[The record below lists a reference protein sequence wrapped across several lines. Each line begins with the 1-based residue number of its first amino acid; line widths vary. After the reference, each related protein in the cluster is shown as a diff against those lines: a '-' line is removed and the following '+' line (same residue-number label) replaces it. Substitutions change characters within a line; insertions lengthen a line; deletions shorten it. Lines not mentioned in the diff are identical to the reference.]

1 MEKSGCSSRKIK
13 GEDMMKKFLTVFVI
27 ALMSL
32 TCFLCAC
39 GDDGSNT
46 ENPPAPPAPEEVVKV
61 LEFQKETET
70 VRVYEEVQLLWDYE
84 NLESSRFT
92 FTSSNPQ
99 TATVDANGKVTGV
112 AEGTSVITVKADGL
126 SDTVTVTVN
135 PYVET
140 KLFVINTVLQAE
152 IFEGETRNLGI
163 KMGYHYDDNNPTA
176 FKAID
181 LGSITYTIPSEDAD
195 VATVDA
201 NGKITAVG
209 EGTAKMQV
217 VAKVGDKVI
226 DEFEVTIVVTEK
238 VQFFLSTSALQIFVS
253 AGSDVNSPKPTEYT
267 LTTEVKVNDV
277 VVENAVIE
285 YSGYDEE
292 LITVDAAT
300 GKIAVVGGKTGT
312 TTITATYT
320 SAKGTVVTKTID
332 VSVGKPKL
340 DKVIADSE
348 YIVNTWDTDGKTW
361 KDASNYVVADFSADY
376 MFASINSVVVDGR
389 VLGAGEYSYDGYK
402 LAISKDA
409 LKNTTVLD
417 STHAFTTVHNVKI
430 DAENPDEAYVFD
442 TKVTTIDYAIDCA
455 AALESYVKVLQQ
467 VALTEQIGYHAILTA
482 NIDYANRT
490 FGTRGSSSSHGF
502 VTGILDGRGFAV
514 ANITTGGNTMFW
526 GFAGFTLKNIAFVN
540 VQKNN
545 NNQGALLAWN
555 QNGGNNFIQNVYIQG
570 ELNGSETQ
578 DRMCGLTNNA
588 GNTTSKNLIVD
599 VEFSDAGKMYAMDRL
614 GSSWHGENTIAVS
627 STAIGFSGCLERG
640 DANNHFFRSVTE
652 MKNLSSSSEQE
663 FLSATVDGKNIWT
676 IENDIIAFENAI
688 GFLESYLEEQVLS
701 IETENGA
708 VVKGL
713 DENSNEIYI
722 LTKGEYTVTSNL
734 LGIVLSGGGYGVD
747 IVDNK
752 FIVADYATN
761 SQNYQIT
768 ATAYTP
774 YLAKPVQTQVVF
786 IVEDNTTINIA
797 KEQEI
802 VKNQADKCVAT
813 VTLEDVVLDDL
824 EINGVKFNNTYI
836 PIENAS
842 LGWQS
847 VTVDFSSVAVS
858 GNGNLSILLRSSS
871 VHYLVNVPISIIDY
885 EIGTAEEFTAYL
897 QDVIDNKLTENT
909 IAKLTDNIDLGGK
922 RLPTTSSFNIGSL
935 QGVLDGQGHYVSNY
949 KIYRYA
955 TFTGYMKNAV
965 VKNIAFINVIKDT
978 TNDGGLFSNCEN
990 KNVVMEN
997 VFIQGK
1003 ITVNGAR
1010 QWGVAQNF
1018 GGKETTLTNV
1028 IVAVEFT
1035 GQGTYP
1041 YSVFG
1046 YTGSFAT
1053 ATNAFGVSL
1062 TAQGYSNGKSGEIYG
1077 SLRHLTSSLDEAT
1090 ISAFNSVKAG
1100 EKSVWIYDEATKSLY
1115 FGDTKEVLS
1124 NNESKPEFEIV
1135 KDDFIVS
1142 GDEFVVL
1149 QESAYNLTATLP
1161 GVEFEL
1167 KEAVEGISIVS
1178 NVLAISKEV
1187 ALGTAFTVKATAY
1200 GNIANTPATKEINLM
1215 VGEVL
1220 QTERYIKNKETTT
1233 KTNVARFGATND
1245 NTAITLNGEAVTDFN
1260 IENGILKIN
1269 LSALPTSLV
1278 NVDGEMFAEPLSVQ
1292 IVVNGNKV
1300 IIAKYEVMDMLIET
1314 AQDFKAWVDT
1324 IKTENKSA
1332 ATNSYWVELAKDINL
1347 KDITFTHTV
1356 HNASKNGTGFV
1367 QGLFNGNGYTVSNL
1381 NVVNSGQSGLFQKFG
1396 VFTLENVAFVNAVA
1410 NIDND
1415 AGFGYMFAYSQANTS
1430 SRFTIKN
1437 SYIKF
1442 TSEAETAKGVGRN
1455 GSIVQAGNYL
1465 TVKDS
1470 VLDITTKN
1478 INAFAITGRVTLE
1491 NAIVVS
1497 PNKVLVAN
1505 SVNVDSS
1512 NWISC
1517 GTFAKVATAA
1527 CENLIN
1533 IDHFDDLSYWTTE
1546 KNYPEWVGVRE

>member
-482 NIDYANRT
+482 NINYDGKT
-490 FGTRGSSSSHGF
+490 FGSRGSDVNHGY
-502 VTGILDGRGFAV
+502 VTGILDGRGFAI
-514 ANITTGGNTMFW
+514 ANIKTGGNAMFW
-526 GFAGFTLKNIAFVN
+526 GFAGFTLKNIALVN

-555 QNGGNNFIQNVYIQG
+555 TNGGTNVIENVYIQG
-570 ELNGSETQ
+570 ELNGVEEK
-578 DRMCGLTNNA
+578 DRMCGLMNNA
-588 GNTTSKNLIVD
+588 ATINMKNFIMD
-599 VEFSDAGKMYAMDRL
+599 VEFSNAGKMYAMDRA

-627 STAIGFSGCLERG
+627 STSIGFADCLKAG
-640 DANNHFFRSVTE
+640 DANNFYLKSVLEMGNLTE
-652 MKNLSSSSEQE
+652 SSKNAFTSVKVGEKNLWKINDAGVIVFKNAEG
-663 FLSATVDGKNIWT
+663 FLDTLNNNNGLNEIVVDTTDFIKEAIECDECGHKLTNVGGNKYICTNDIKLCKDCGSVAILDGENYICVNKNCTGIQTLCKECGKAVTVDGEKYICKEEGCANKDAEKTADEVDYKKTLTEVNNAFATAGYFCKECGKAVTVDGEKYICKEEGCANKDAEKTIADVKVACVNFNKEVEKEQVYIIPVGSNPIKTNLENVNISLKDT
-676 IENDIIAFENAI
+676 IEGVSIVDGNLVIA
-688 GFLESYLEEQVLS
+688 
-701 IETENGA
+701 ETVPA
-708 VVKGL
+708 A
-713 DENSNEIYI
+713 
-722 LTKGEYTVTSNL
+722 TK
-734 LGIVLSGGGYGVD
+734 IVLNFSA
-747 IVDNK
+747 N
-752 FIVADYATN
+752 
-761 SQNYQIT
+761 Q
-768 ATAYTP
+768 AYTGKKMEATFNLMVGNSVAIVLDGP
-774 YLAKPVQTQVVF
+774 AK
-786 IVEDNTTINIA
+786 
-797 KEQEI
+797 EI
-802 VKNQADKCVAT
+802 VKNQPTKSSIEIDLGDNELIDPTTLSAKFKGSVLDAENVIVSGKTITVDGSAFATSGEGTLEIYLKT
-813 VTLEDVVLDDL
+813 VTVEGETEVTTYYVVKSP
-824 EINGVKFNNTYI
+824 V
-836 PIENAS
+836 
-842 LGWQS
+842 S
-847 VTVDFSSVAVS
+847 VV
-858 GNGNLSILLRSSS
+858 
-871 VHYLVNVPISIIDY
+871 DY
-885 EIGTAEEFTAYL
+885 EIGTAEEFKAYM
-897 QDVIDNKLTENT
+897 QDIIDFKVNENT
-909 IAKLTDNIDLGGK
+909 IAKLTDNIDYGGK
-922 RLPTTSSFNIGSL
+922 KLPATSSTGVGSL
-935 QGVLDGQGHYVSNY
+935 QGILDGQGHYVSNY
-949 KIYRYA
+949 EVYRYS
-955 TFTGYMKNAV
+955 TFAGGVKNAV
-965 VKNIAFINVIKDT
+965 VKNIAFINIVKNQY
-978 TNDGGLFSNCEN
+978 NDGGLFSNMEN
-990 KNVVMEN
+990 KNVVFEN

-1003 ITVNGAR
+1003 IKSDNSGSR
-1010 QWGVAQNF
+1010 HWGVAQNF
-1018 GGKETTLTNV
+1018 GGKETTLNNV
-1028 IVAVEFT
+1028 IVSVEFNSVSEEK
-1035 GQGTYP
+1035 P
-1041 YSVFG
+1041 RNVFG

-1053 ATNAFGVSL
+1053 ATNAFGISL
-1062 TAQGYSNGKSGEIYG
+1062 SAQGYSNGKDGDIYA

-1090 ISAFNSVKAG
+1090 IKTFTDTG
-1100 EKSVWIYDEATKSLY
+1100 VWTYDEVTKSLY
-1115 FGDTKEVLS
+1115 FKNTQEILAKD
-1124 NNESKPEFEIV
+1124 ESKPEFEIV
-1135 KDDFIVS
+1135 KDDFIAN

-1149 QESAYNLTATLP
+1149 QEKAYNLT
-1161 GVEFEL
+1161 
-1167 KEAVEGISIVS
+1167 
-1178 NVLAISKEV
+1178 
-1187 ALGTAFTVKATAY
+1187 GT
-1200 GNIANTPATKEINLM
+1200 
-1215 VGEVL
+1215 
-1220 QTERYIKNKETTT
+1220 
-1233 KTNVARFGATND
+1233 
-1245 NTAITLNGEAVTDFN
+1245 
-1260 IENGILKIN
+1260 
-1269 LSALPTSLV
+1269 
-1278 NVDGEMFAEPLSVQ
+1278 
-1292 IVVNGNKV
+1292 
-1300 IIAKYEVMDMLIET
+1300 
-1314 AQDFKAWVDT
+1314 
-1324 IKTENKSA
+1324 
-1332 ATNSYWVELAKDINL
+1332 
-1347 KDITFTHTV
+1347 
-1356 HNASKNGTGFV
+1356 
-1367 QGLFNGNGYTVSNL
+1367 
-1381 NVVNSGQSGLFQKFG
+1381 
-1396 VFTLENVAFVNAVA
+1396 
-1410 NIDND
+1410 
-1415 AGFGYMFAYSQANTS
+1415 
-1430 SRFTIKN
+1430 
-1437 SYIKF
+1437 
-1442 TSEAETAKGVGRN
+1442 
-1455 GSIVQAGNYL
+1455 
-1465 TVKDS
+1465 
-1470 VLDITTKN
+1470 
-1478 INAFAITGRVTLE
+1478 
-1491 NAIVVS
+1491 
-1497 PNKVLVAN
+1497 
-1505 SVNVDSS
+1505 
-1512 NWISC
+1512 
-1517 GTFAKVATAA
+1517 
-1527 CENLIN
+1527 
-1533 IDHFDDLSYWTTE
+1533 
-1546 KNYPEWVGVRE
+1546 